1 MNQFDV
7 NGPLEE
13 EVYVVQPLSFE
24 ILDQEDMVLRLRN
37 ALYDLKQAPHAWNKR
52 IDNFLSQISFVKCN
66 MRMECI

>member
-37 ALYDLKQAPHAWNKR
+37 AL
-52 IDNFLSQISFVKCN
+52 
-66 MRMECI
+66 

>member
-37 ALYDLKQAPHAWNKR
+37 ALYGLKQAPHAWNMNR
-52 IDNFLSQISFVKCN
+52 FFRNFL
-66 MRMECI
+66 